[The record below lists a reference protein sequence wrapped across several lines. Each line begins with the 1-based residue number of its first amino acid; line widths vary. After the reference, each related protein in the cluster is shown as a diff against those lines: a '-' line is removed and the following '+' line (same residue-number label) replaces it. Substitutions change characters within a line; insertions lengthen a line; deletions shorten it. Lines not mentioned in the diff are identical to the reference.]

1 MTALTPAELGDLGR
15 LYRVAT
21 SDLAIAQRDFAGQ
34 RVTVYLNGLV
44 ARAHAV
50 IYRSEPLQG
59 RRFVRFYRATL
70 PQLYRHLLPYTKL
83 AFALF
88 VIPALVGFLTV
99 WRSPDLVYTYLGQNV
114 RPLVAEVE
122 RGKLWTEIPPQ
133 ERSGASAVILTNNI
147 QVMFLTFAGGMTG
160 GLLTLWVM
168 LTNGLHVG
176 ALFGLLQ
183 AHGLSYG
190 LAEFIVAH
198 GFIEL
203 SVIFLAG
210 GCGLFMADGL
220 LRPGLL
226 TRREALTRRAQ
237 LAVRLILG
245 CVPLLVLAGLIEGFI
260 SPSSLP
266 WPIKLAV
273 GLVTGIIL
281 HLYWLRAGRT
291 EPSPTQPNKETTH
304 DLLRASTGPVR

>member
-1 MTALTPAELGDLGR
+1 MTALTPNDLADLGR

-21 SDLAIAQRDFAGQ
+21 SDLAIAQRDYPGQ

-50 IYRSEPLQG
+50 VYRSEPLQG
-59 RRFVRFYRATL
+59 RRVARFYAATL

-83 AFALF
+83 AFVLF
-88 VIPALVGFLTV
+88 VMPALVGFFTV
-99 WRSPDLVYTYLGQNV
+99 WRTPDLVYTYLGPSV
-114 RPLVAEVE
+114 RPLVEEVE

-133 ERSGASAVILTNNI
+133 ERSGASALILTNNI

-168 LTNGLHVG
+168 LMNGLHLG
-176 ALFGLLQ
+176 AVFGLLQ
-183 AHGLSYG
+183 AHGLSHG
-190 LAEFIVAH
+190 LAEFVVAH

-210 GCGLFMADGL
+210 GCGLSMADGL

-226 TRREALTRRAQ
+226 TRREALVQRAQ

-245 CVPLLVLAGLIEGFI
+245 CVPLLIVAGLIEGFI
-260 SPSSLP
+260 SPSGLP
-266 WPIKLAV
+266 WPLKLAV
-273 GLVTGIIL
+273 GLTTGL
-281 HLYWLRAGRT
+281 GLYLYWLRAGRT
-291 EPSPTQPNKETTH
+291 GPHKETS
-304 DLLRASTGPVR
+304 L

>member
-1 MTALTPAELGDLGR
+1 MTTLTPADLGDLGR

-21 SDLAIAQRDFAGQ
+21 SDLAIAQRDFPGQ

-59 RRFVRFYRATL
+59 RRIVRFYRATL

-88 VIPALVGFLTV
+88 VIPALLGFFTV
-99 WRSPDLVYTYLGQNV
+99 WRTPDLVYTYLGQDI
-114 RPLVAEVE
+114 RPLVQEVE
-122 RGKLWTEIPPQ
+122 RGKLWTDIPPQ
-133 ERSGASAVILTNNI
+133 ERSGTSAVILTNNI
-147 QVMFLTFAGGMTG
+147 QVMFLTFAGGMTA
-160 GLLTLWVM
+160 GLLTLWVLLM
-168 LTNGLHVG
+168 NGLNIG
-176 ALFGLLQ
+176 AVFGLLQ
-183 AHGLSYG
+183 AHGLSHG
-190 LAEFIVAH
+190 LAAFVVAH

-210 GCGLFMADGL
+210 GCGLYMADGL

-226 TRREALTRRAQ
+226 TRREALVQRAQ

-245 CVPLLVLAGLIEGFI
+245 CVPLLILAGLIEGFI
-260 SPSSLP
+260 SPSGLP
-266 WPIKLAV
+266 WPLKLAV
-273 GLVTGIIL
+273 GLSSGL
-281 HLYWLRAGRT
+281 LLYLYWLRAGR
-291 EPSPTQPNKETTH
+291 PHPDKETSYDT
-304 DLLRASTGPVR
+304 LRAPTGPVR